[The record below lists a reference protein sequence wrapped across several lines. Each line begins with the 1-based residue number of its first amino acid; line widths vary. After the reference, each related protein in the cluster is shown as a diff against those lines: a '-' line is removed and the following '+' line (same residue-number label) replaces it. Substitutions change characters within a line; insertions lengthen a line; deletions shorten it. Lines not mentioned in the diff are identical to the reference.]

1 MLEDM
6 MKMKVN
12 YLVIFKNK
20 LEMIMN
26 KVIFDVDIGICV
38 LVVWVVKVGVKCF
51 YVVDDSN
58 LV

>member
-1 MLEDM
+1 